1 MVRIARIAVALLIA
15 AIMGACAP
23 RAYGAMGMEPMLW
36 SWAGMAFDLLGTFL
50 AALFALFVYRWL
62 TGGSARAP
70 KSALDAL
77 RERYAKGEIG
87 KEEFERVKTDLTS

>member
-1 MVRIARIAVALLIA
+1 MVRIARIAGALLIA

-62 TGGSARAP
+62 TGAP
-70 KSALDAL
+70 KSALEVL
-77 RERYAKGEIG
+77 KERYAKGEIG